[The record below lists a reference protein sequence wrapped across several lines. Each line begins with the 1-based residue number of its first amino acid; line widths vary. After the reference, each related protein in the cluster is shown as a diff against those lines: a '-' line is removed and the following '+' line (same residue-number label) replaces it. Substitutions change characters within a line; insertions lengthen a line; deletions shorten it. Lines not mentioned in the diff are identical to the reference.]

1 MHANASRI
9 KLNICVALARSRQ
22 QKISDP
28 VITGTSKSS
37 CFSLTWL
44 WGLAVCGATFY
55 CEDQW
60 GLFKVLTPLIGSP
73 ARGRKQ
79 LRPEETSHQMIR
91 LLLYAFMFTV
101 ICTSLFWIYLHKI
114 RYSYFMHKIINILFI
129 LSYINLIILLIMIII
144 IICLSLFK

>member
-1 MHANASRI
+1 MHANVSRI

-60 GLFKVLTPLIGSP
+60 GLFKVLTPLICSP

-114 RYSYFMHKIINILFI
+114 RYSYFKHKIINILFM
-129 LSYINLIILLIMIII
+129 LSYIN
-144 IICLSLFK
+144 F